1 MGRGIWGCGA
11 VQQAV
16 LLVEVIGRGGACN
29 RRHARGPR
37 RWGGCCRGMDEDAVA
52 AFRGTQPAVRWA
64 VLFGV
69 GNRRALDDALSSCGV
84 FGGWVA
90 VRWTIHLRAVVFGV
104 WRMVAYCLGVGR
116 PPCNGQRSQAFVC
129 FGGWWC
135 IVGGVKSPLPSPPHR

>member
-52 AFRGTQPAVRWA
+52 AFRGTQPCGPMG
-64 VLFGV
+64 GV
-69 GNRRALDDALSSCGV
+69 V
-84 FGGWVA
+84 WGGQ
-90 VRWTIHLRAVVFGV
+90 
-104 WRMVAYCLGVGR
+104 
-116 PPCNGQRSQAFVC
+116 PPCVR
-129 FGGWWC
+129 
-135 IVGGVKSPLPSPPHR
+135 